1 MRFLWVLAAMTV
13 INTTAP
19 AHAEDPYLWLEEVQG
34 ERALNWVRE
43 RNAQAR
49 RALEAEPSFVPI
61 RERLLGVLNASE
73 RIPEVSRQGDHFYN
87 LWKDAE
93 HPRGLWR
100 RIPIA
105 EFAQPK
111 PQWETVLD
119 LDALATREHENWV
132 WAGFTCL
139 GPREPQCL
147 LSLSRGG
154 ADATVVREFNLVDK
168 RFVAGGFELAEAK
181 SWLTWIDAD
190 HLYVATDFGPGSI
203 TRSGYPRLIKRWR
216 RGQPLAEAA
225 QVFEGDE
232 ADVIVSVQVDRTP
245 GFERTV
251 FTRDLDFFRTR
262 AWLLREGALQ
272 PVDKPDDAK
281 LNFWREHLLLEL
293 RSDWNL
299 AGTLHPKGSLLAA
312 DAARWPAGE
321 RRLQPLFTPT
331 PTRALAGFVATRS
344 HLVLNLLDNV
354 ASRLEERH
362 WAGGAWQT
370 RAVQAPFPGSLSVA
384 SLHDPQ
390 LDDDAWGEHY
400 LVRYTDFLT
409 PDTLM
414 LGRAGS
420 DERTALKS
428 QPTFFDARGM
438 QVEQAFATSKD
449 GTRVPYFIVWPAGAK
464 ASGDNRTLLYGYG
477 GFEISMQPWYLGEFG
492 SAWIERGGV
501 FVLANIRGGGEFGP
515 AWHQAAMKANKQ
527 NSYDDF
533 IAVAQ
538 DLIERKV
545 TRPRRLGI
553 SGGSNGGLLVAA
565 VALQRPE
572 LFSAVASLV
581 PLLDMQRYHKLLA
594 GASWMVE
601 YGNPEDPAEWAYISR
616 YSPYQNVR
624 ADMKLPRTM
633 FTTSTRDDR
642 VHPGHARKMTARML
656 EQGHAVLYH
665 ENIEGG
671 HGGAADNAQRADM
684 MALRFAFLYQQLGGE

>member
-1 MRFLWVLAAMTV
+1 MTLL
-13 INTTAP
+13 NTTAP

-49 RALEAEPSFVPI
+49 RELEAVPQFAPL

-105 EFAQPK
+105 EFAQPQ

-119 LDALATREHENWV
+119 LDDLAAREHENWV

-139 GPREPQCL
+139 GPREPRCL

-190 HLYVATDFGPGSI
+190 TLYVATDFGPGSM
-203 TRSGYPRLIKRWR
+203 TNSGYPRLIKRWR

-225 QVFEGDE
+225 QAFEGDE
-232 ADVIVSVQVDRTP
+232 ADVTVSVQVDHTP

-251 FTRDLDFFRTR
+251 FTRDLDFFRTK
-262 AWLLREGALQ
+262 AWLLREGKLQ
-272 PVDKPDDAK
+272 PIDKPDDAK

-293 RSDWNL
+293 RSDWNV
-299 AGTLHPKGSLLAA
+299 AGTSHPKGSLLAT
-312 DAARWPAGE
+312 DATRWLAGE

-354 ASRLEERH
+354 ASRLEERQ
-362 WAGGAWQT
+362 WVGGAWQT

-384 SLHDPQ
+384 ALHDPQ
-390 LDDDAWGEHY
+390 LADDAWGEHY

-420 DERTALKS
+420 DERTTLKS
-428 QPTFFDARGM
+428 QPTFFNARGM

-515 AWHQAAMKANKQ
+515 AWHQAAMKEHKQ

-538 DLIERKV
+538 DLIDRKV

-572 LFSAVASLV
+572 LFNAVTSLV
-581 PLLDMQRYHKLLA
+581 PLLDMQRYHRLLA

-601 YGNPEDPAEWAYISR
+601 YGNPDDPADWAYISR
-616 YSPYQNVR
+616 YSPYQNVQPG
-624 ADMKLPRTM
+624 MKLPRTM

-656 EQGHAVLYH
+656 EQGHAVLYY